1 MGQIRGKNA
10 HIDACNIRSLSSFG
24 TPAAGQHIL
33 VSTDNSATADGQGNF
48 DAYVAGDG
56 TTAATALPLHYFAD
70 NAPTEGSVNPVSSNG
85 VWQEVAMR
93 PYASVTPTALSG
105 LRIANPVTAASAE
118 TLFYIPVKSGQTVN
132 ILATF
137 TSGYMRSG
145 ITETVP
151 ARFVAATTFSAVTAS
166 NGSGVVIQRTAASDG
181 YFCVSFTT
189 SALTSLLLYFEPNT
203 IGINVY
209 KMTQKMPEI
218 DEKVEISLGKN
229 LFDKTKITTGVYFN
243 STGGLSTNGSYAI
256 SDFIE
261 IEEGQTYCIT
271 GSSGARVGGSGYIVF
286 YGSDK
291 AQQSVIADAKTFA
304 PPTGA
309 KYVRF
314 TISYYTTTNNVDY
327 VMLEK
332 GSERTTYEPY
342 NIIGGYLGNCITPKQ
357 LEISLSDKLD
367 VNTKNLFD
375 ESAIE
380 DNKCLLPS
388 ETSSNSSYFISDYI
402 PVEAGENYTQ
412 SAIYN
417 GGERAFASSESVYMA
432 FYNSDKQE
440 ISYTRQT
447 VYNHKTFTPPANAYY
462 VRITGQ
468 KAFSKFQ
475 VEKGSERTEYIKYSP
490 IAGYPL
496 IIPADSIGF
505 DELTDAVKENINA
518 SKPISFHG
526 LRASATTLAANETLT
541 LSQLHVIKNAMLSAK
556 VYGVIDSISVGV
568 GYSETSPYR
577 NYDAHWL
584 TIGQSDVKLY
594 YYNGESIILSNTYTH
609 GLTLTSKT
617 VIEVDSVIDG
627 NAATHTLRIFNDVG
641 DMFTQVLSGWG
652 QGTAFATNGGNSSI
666 DVALAFMPRDITKN
680 VWCFGDS
687 YFNFTSANRWPYYAA
702 QAGMIAWFSNNH
714 PGLSPDSA
722 YTDLQTM
729 IGAGYR
735 PAFLVWCLGMNGGG
749 DTESGGEYIIN
760 SGQKTVIDN
769 VIALCETYNITP
781 ILATI
786 PTVPSR
792 QKTGFCNYVKSLGV
806 RYIDFA
812 EAVGATSAGV
822 WNTGLLSSDE
832 VHPTAAGAKVLFSQ
846 VLIDF
851 PEISVKE

>member
-1 MGQIRGKNA
+1 MGQIIGSAAKPKR
-10 HIDACNIRSLSSFG
+10 CNLSKLSQLG
-24 TPAAGQHIL
+24 TPAAGEHIL
-33 VSTDNSATADGQGNF
+33 VSTDNSMNAAGQGNF
-48 DAYVAGDG
+48 DAYIVGNG
-56 TTAATALPLHYFAD
+56 TTVATALPLHYLAD
-70 NAPTEGSVNPVSSNG
+70 NAPTEGSVNPVSSDG

-93 PYASVTPTALSG
+93 PYVSVTPTALSG
-105 LRIANPVTAASAE
+105 LRIANPVTAAGSE
-118 TLFYIPVKSGQTVN
+118 TLYYIPVKSGQTVN
-132 ILATF
+132 ILANF
-137 TSGYMRSG
+137 TSGYFMRSG
-145 ITETVP
+145 ITTVVP
-151 ARFVAATTFSAVTAS
+151 ARFVAATTFPSVAAS
-166 NGSGVVIQRTAASDG
+166 DGSGVVIQRTAASDG

-189 SALTSLLLYFEPNT
+189 SSLTSLLLYFESDT

-209 KMTQKMPEI
+209 KMRPKVAEI
-218 DEKVEISLGKN
+218 DKKVPILLGKN

-243 STGGLSTNGSYAI
+243 SGGTTSVSGNYAI

-261 IEEGQTYCIT
+261 IEDEQNYCIT
-271 GSSGARVGGSGYIVF
+271 DSSGSSVGVSGYIVF
-286 YGSDK
+286 YDSNK
-291 AQQSVIADAKTFA
+291 TKQSVIADTKTFTVPA
-304 PPTGA
+304 GA

-314 TISYYTTTNNVDY
+314 SIGYYTNKIDS

-332 GSERTTYEPY
+332 GSTRTEYEPF
-342 NIIGGYLGNCITPKQ
+342 NIAGGYLGNCVTPKQ

-380 DNKCLLPS
+380 DNKCLLAG

-417 GGERAFASSESVYMA
+417 GGERAFASSQSVYMA

-440 ISYTRQT
+440 ISGIRQT

-496 IIPADSIGF
+496 IIPAGSIGF

-518 SKPISFHG
+518 TKPISFHG

-687 YFNFTSANRWPYYAA
+687 YFNFTSASRWPYYAA

-769 VIALCETYNITP
+769 VLALCETYNITP